1 MTCPGPWPS
10 PQSLGL
16 PLVRGFTLLELL
28 VVLGLVAVLAGLA
41 LPSWSTVLSRRSL
54 QSSAEA
60 LVADLRLARSE
71 AVKRS
76 AVVAVCASSDGQ
88 SCQGSAVWREGWIV
102 FVDRDA
108 NRRLDAGE
116 ELIRVQAQLA
126 GLASVASLAPHN
138 DKIIFSYQ
146 PTGWAK
152 AASQTFLF
160 TPQGGAALL
169 RVVCISSQ
177 GRPTLRPE
185 GASQCS

>member
-1 MTCPGPWPS
+1 M
-10 PQSLGL
+10 
-16 PLVRGFTLLELL
+16 
-28 VVLGLVAVLAGLA
+28 
-41 LPSWSTVLSRRSL
+41 
-54 QSSAEA
+54 
-60 LVADLRLARSE
+60 ADLRLARSE

-88 SCQGSAVWREGWIV
+88 SCLATAGWREGWIV
-102 FVDRDA
+102 FVDRDG
-108 NRRLDAGE
+108 NRRVDAGE
-116 ELIRVQAQLA
+116 EVIRVQERLA
-126 GLASVASLAPHN
+126 GLASVASLLPQN
-138 DKIIFSYQ
+138 DKAIFSYP